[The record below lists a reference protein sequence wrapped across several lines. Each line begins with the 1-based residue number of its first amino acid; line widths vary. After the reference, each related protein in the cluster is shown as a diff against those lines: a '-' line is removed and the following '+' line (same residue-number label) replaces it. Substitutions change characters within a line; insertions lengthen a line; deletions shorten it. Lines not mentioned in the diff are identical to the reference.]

1 MTKFK
6 LEAKFDQFVS
16 QLTDQQYLDILIKS
30 MNRNK
35 YNGINMPGLPDE
47 NIQKQ
52 FVGNANEIALR
63 GGFKFYQ
70 CVKRYAKVLG
80 RPLGKDS
87 KVLDFGCGWGR
98 IIRFFFKDV
107 ADQNL
112 LGVDVDPKMI
122 SLCNDLLGKGKY
134 KVVNPQPPVHS
145 IDDNSL
151 DIIFAFSVFSHLAE
165 DTAEKWI
172 KEFSR
177 ILRPGG
183 IVVATTEGLNFLQ
196 YCQRLRERPEL
207 VKTGWHKAL
216 KESFKDINS
225 MISNYNRG
233 IFLYSATGGG
243 DIRDKSF
250 YGEAVIPKAYIERV
264 YGKHLK
270 FIDFFE
276 DTKRLPQ
283 PLFVLQKKE

>member
-6 LEAKFDQFVS
+6 LGAKFDQFVS
-16 QLTDQQYLDILIKS
+16 QLTDEQYLDILIKS

-35 YNGINMPGLPDE
+35 YNGVNIPGLPDE
-47 NIQKQ
+47 NFQKRS
-52 FVGNANEIALR
+52 VGRCNEEALR
-63 GGFKFYQ
+63 AGFNFYLY
-70 CVKRYAKVLG
+70 VKRYAKALG

-122 SLCNDLLGKGKY
+122 SLCDDLLGKGKY
-134 KVVNPQPPVHS
+134 KVVNPQPPVQFME
-145 IDDNSL
+145 DNSL
-151 DIIFAFSVFSHLAE
+151 DIIFAYSVFSHLSE
-165 DTAEKWI
+165 ETAEKWI

-183 IVVATTEGLNFLQ
+183 IVVATTRGLNFLHQ
-196 YCQRLRERPEL
+196 CQRLRERPEL
-207 VKTGWHKAL
+207 VKTGRQKVL
-216 KESFKDINS
+216 IESFKDINS
-225 MISNYNRG
+225 AVSNYHKG

-243 DIRDKSF
+243 NVRDKSF
-250 YGEAVIPKAYIERV
+250 YGDAVIPKEYIERV
-264 YGKHLK
+264 YGKYLK
-270 FIDFFE
+270 FIDFNG
-276 DTKRLPQ
+276 DTPQ
-283 PLFVLQKKE
+283 ALFVLQKR